1 MPKRNTRRSTARRSA
16 RRSTARRSTARR
28 SARRSTARRSTARR
42 STARRSTARRSTV
55 RRSAR
60 RSTARR
66 SARRSTARRSAR
78 RTTARRSARRS
89 TARRSSRKER
99 VNAVSNILSAAY
111 GIQRKR
117 KEPVKKKTTT
127 QDDVDSFLA
136 GIETSGSFG
145 LKEVF
150 KGDDKNDRVAK
161 RGPMK
166 KRKPTPPKI
175 PRNNRGK
182 VVKDEDTTGPLN
194 PAAIKGNKVIEKKEK
209 KEKKSKRRS
218 GKKTTAWIEHVK
230 EFYQEKK
237 KVDKDYQYFQAL
249 KDAKKTYKKK

>member
-1 MPKRNTRRSTARRSA
+1 MPKRNTRRSTARRSARRSTARRSA

-42 STARRSTARRSTV
+42 STARRT
-55 RRSAR
+55 
-60 RSTARR
+60 TARR
-66 SARRSTARRSAR
+66 SARRSTARR
-78 RTTARRSARRS
+78 T

>member
-1 MPKRNTRRSTARRSA
+1 MPKRNTRRSTARRSARRSTARRSTARRSARRSTARRSA

-42 STARRSTARRSTV
+42 STARRT
-55 RRSAR
+55 
-60 RSTARR
+60 TARR
-66 SARRSTARRSAR
+66 SARRSTARR
-78 RTTARRSARRS
+78 T

>member
-1 MPKRNTRRSTARRSA
+1 MPKRNTRRSTA
-16 RRSTARRSTARR
+16 
-28 SARRSTARRSTARR
+28 
-42 STARRSTARRSTV
+42 

-78 RTTARRSARRS
+78 RSTAGRSARRSTARRSARRS
-89 TARRSSRKER
+89 TARRSARRTTARRSSRKER

-182 VVKDEDTTGPLN
+182 VVKDEETTGPLN
-194 PAAIKGNKVIEKKEK
+194 PAEIKGNKVIEKKEK

>member
-1 MPKRNTRRSTARRSA
+1 MPKRNTRRSTARRSTARRSA
-16 RRSTARRSTARR
+16 RRSTARRSARRSTARR

-42 STARRSTARRSTV
+42 STARRT
-55 RRSAR
+55 
-60 RSTARR
+60 TARR
-66 SARRSTARRSAR
+66 SARRSTARR
-78 RTTARRSARRS
+78 T

-182 VVKDEDTTGPLN
+182 VVKDEETTGPLN

>member
-1 MPKRNTRRSTARRSA
+1 MPKRNTRRSTA
-16 RRSTARRSTARR
+16 
-28 SARRSTARRSTARR
+28 
-42 STARRSTARRSTV
+42 

>member
-28 SARRSTARRSTARR
+28 SARRSTARR

>member
-16 RRSTARRSTARR
+16 RRSTARRS
-28 SARRSTARRSTARR
+28 ARRSTAG
-42 STARRSTARRSTV
+42 
-55 RRSAR
+55 RSAR

-89 TARRSSRKER
+89 TARRTTARRSSRKER

-182 VVKDEDTTGPLN
+182 VVKDEETTGPLN
-194 PAAIKGNKVIEKKEK
+194 PAEIKGNKVIEKKEK

>member
-28 SARRSTARRSTARR
+28 SARRSTARR

-230 EFYQEKK
+230 AFYQEKK